1 MIMKKLLGLAL
12 GALLITGSAAHAQ
25 DYNRDRGQDHG
36 PGDNRDRGRDD
47 HHDWG
52 DRESFNR
59 DWGNR
64 GADYDHQWR
73 RGEHLPDGYWRDRRF
88 IIDDYRAHRLP
99 PPRHGYHWVRYGSGF
114 AQVRDED
121 GLVYRF
127 VRDLTR

>member
-25 DYNRDRGQDHG
+25 DYNRDRGQDHAG
-36 PGDNRDRGRDD
+36 DRGRDD

-52 DRESFNR
+52 DRDSFNR
-59 DWGNR
+59 EWGNR

-88 IIDDYRAHRLP
+88 VIDDYRDHRLP
-99 PPRHGYHWVRYGSGF
+99 PPRGVLFKS
-114 AQVRDED
+114 
-121 GLVYRF
+121 L
-127 VRDLTR
+127 